1 MKKIISLI
9 FAFLIFFPCALSED
23 INDHI
28 TIIEERTGDIQNPVP
43 PKPFKPAHLDE
54 VGKVT
59 IGQDNRTTVSETG
72 MYPFSAIA
80 YIDVTSGCSH
90 GGWYG
95 SGFLISNDLL
105 LTAGHIVYCPVCHAP
120 AQKIVFYFGY
130 VNERNYLACNA
141 GNNWRV
147 FVPRQVAEGRDY
159 SDCDYA
165 IFQLDEDIGE
175 TTGYFSLRYDVPD
188 EELTGLS
195 FQVAGYKNG
204 ILKHGIGKVF
214 PQSRQYLA
222 HYADMES
229 GNSGCPVYDSN
240 YYVIAINSAEAEDG
254 SQNYAVRITGD
265 MYGQIEKYGGK

>member
-1 MKKIISLI
+1 MA
-9 FAFLIFFPCALSED
+9 AFLLLLSCALSED
-23 INDHI
+23 AAGRIVVMDDYAG
-28 TIIEERTGDIQNPVP
+28 EIQEAVP
-43 PKPFKPAHLDE
+43 AKPFKPAHLDE

-59 IGQDNRTTVSETG
+59 IGPDDRTAVSETG

-95 SGFLISNDLL
+95 SGFLVSSNLL
-105 LTAGHIVYCPVCHAP
+105 LTAGHIVYCPECHAP
-120 AQKIVFYFGY
+120 AQKIAFYFGY
-130 VNERNYLACNA
+130 INERNYLACST

-147 FVPRQVAEGRDY
+147 YVPRQVAEGRDY
-159 SDCDYA
+159 QTCDYA
-165 IFQLDEDIGE
+165 IFRLEEDIGG
-175 TTGYFSLRYDVPD
+175 TTGCFSLRYDVPD
-188 EELTGLS
+188 EELEGIS
-195 FQVAGYKNG
+195 FHVAGYKNG
-204 ILKHGIGKVF
+204 ILKHDTGKVY
-214 PQSRQYLA
+214 PQSRQYLT

-254 SQNYAVRITGD
+254 SKNYAVRITGD